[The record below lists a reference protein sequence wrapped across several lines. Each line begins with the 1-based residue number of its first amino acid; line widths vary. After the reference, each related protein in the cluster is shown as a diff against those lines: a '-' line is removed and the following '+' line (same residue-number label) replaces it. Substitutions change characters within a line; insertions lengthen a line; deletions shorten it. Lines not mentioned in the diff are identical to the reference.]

1 MTTATLTEL
10 QTERARLKALDA
22 RRELDEAT
30 AQTRRADDLL
40 RAALAVR
47 AVLMDELRALPARL
61 AEAIDGEHDETRV
74 HYLLSDAVHTLLDN
88 IGRRAEA
95 ASGALPEFGA
105 RFRRGSRPRALMT
118 VSQWADKHRWLVA
131 GTNAPGKWRTDLTPY
146 LRDIQDDLSE
156 HSPVRTVVFIKSSGV
171 GGTEAMFNWLGYVM
185 AHLGNRD
192 LLVVVPSLELRD
204 RSFNPRLSKMIAE
217 NPPLADLVSRASRSS
232 ANRADILEYG
242 ANARVIKA
250 GANSADSLRSDHLP
264 YVICDEVDAYKWDVG
279 GEGDPMTLIENRQS
293 TYSRAKT
300 FLVSTPTVADE
311 SRIDQAYQRSDRR
324 RYHVPCPHC
333 GDFHHLKFGNLKY
346 RTEIAEE
353 PTPGAVETKVVVD
366 AWYACE
372 SCGAEIPEGEKTT
385 MLARGRWIAERPRVK
400 LVRGYHIN
408 SLYAPIGL
416 GLGWRQVA
424 QKWVDVQ
431 GDTAA
436 MKAFVNTYLGE
447 VWREEGDGAD
457 AASVLARVELYTLA
471 SLRAARQVRRL
482 TAGADVQKDRIECS
496 LVAWG
501 DGEEGWLLDHQI
513 FPGDTA
519 TPEPWAELGEFLRD
533 ARVAMVCVDAGYNTS
548 MAKDFCAG
556 KTWALPTKGIAGM
569 GRPMIEDARRRKQ
582 RLRVRRRQGQ
592 PIEPIGVDQAKSL
605 IYARLK
611 LQVPGPGYLHFP
623 ADPAFDD
630 EYFAQLAAE
639 QLVKRIRGSRVF
651 SEWKQIRPRNE
662 ALDCLIL
669 ALAACRLAGP
679 LAARSSATPDR
690 SAADRENGTAIDA
703 DLPLPSEISH
713 VVADAEAAASATTA
727 NTAAKVFAAMM
738 AARASKIRG
747 RR

>member
-30 AQTRRADDLL
+30 AETRRADDLL

-47 AVLMDELRALPARL
+47 ALLADVLRTVPARL
-61 AEAIDGEHDETRV
+61 AQAIEGEQDETRV
-74 HYLLSDAVHTLLDN
+74 HYLLSDAVHTMLDD

-95 ASGALPEFGA
+95 ASSALPEFGA
-105 RFRRGSRPRALMT
+105 RFRRGARPRSLQT
-118 VSQWADKHRWLVA
+118 VSQWADKQRWLIA

-171 GGTEAMFNWLGYVM
+171 GGTEAMFNWLGYCM
-185 AHLGNRD
+185 HHLGNRD
-192 LLVVVPSLELRD
+192 MLVVVPSLELRD
-204 RSFNPRLSKMIAE
+204 RSFNPRLSKMISE

-242 ANARVIKA
+242 ANARIIKA

-279 GEGDPMTLIENRQS
+279 GEGDPMTLVGNRQR
-293 TYSRAKT
+293 TFSRAKT
-300 FLVSTPTVADE
+300 FLVSTPTNADE

-333 GDFHHLKFGNLKY
+333 GDFHHLKFSNLKY
-346 RTEIAEE
+346 RTEVAES
-353 PTPGAVETKVVVD
+353 PTPGAAEAKVVVD
-366 AWYACE
+366 AWYVCE
-372 SCGAEIPEGEKTT
+372 SCGAEILEGEKPTL
-385 MLARGRWIAERPRVK
+385 LARGRWIAERPRVK

-416 GLGWRQVA
+416 GLGWRQIA

-436 MKAFVNTYLGE
+436 LKAFVNTYLGE

-457 AASVLARVELYTLA
+457 AASVLARVEPYTIET
-471 SLRAARQVRRL
+471 LRAARKVRRL
-482 TAGADVQKDRIECS
+482 TAGVDVQKDRLECS
-496 LVAWG
+496 LAAWG
-501 DGEEGWLLDHQI
+501 VGEEGWLLDHQI

-519 TPEPWAELGEFLRD
+519 TPGPWDDLDEYLRD

-548 MAKDFCAG
+548 MAMAFCAG
-556 KTWALPTKGIAGM
+556 KRWALPTKGVTGM
-569 GRPMIEDARRRKQ
+569 GRPLIEDERRRKM
-582 RLRVRRRQGQ
+582 RLRVRRKKGQ
-592 PIEPIGVDQAKSL
+592 PIEPLGVDQAKSL

-611 LQVPGPGYLHFP
+611 LPTPGPGYLHFP

-679 LAARSSATPDR
+679 LATGYRTPPDSATSGR
-690 SAADRENGTAIDA
+690 ADGKAQDA
-703 DLPLPSEISH
+703 DLPLPSDRSH
-713 VVADAEAAASATTA
+713 VVEAAEASDSTTA
-727 NTAAKVFAAMM
+727 ADTAAQVFAAMM
-738 AARASKIRG
+738 AARAAKSRV

>member
-47 AVLMDELRALPARL
+47 ALLADVLRTVPARL
-61 AEAIDGEHDETRV
+61 AQAIEGEHDETRV
-74 HYLLSDAVHTLLDN
+74 HYLLSDAVHTLLDD

-95 ASGALPEFGA
+95 ASSALPEFGA
-105 RFRRGSRPRALMT
+105 RFRRGARPRSLMT
-118 VSQWADKHRWLVA
+118 VSQWADKHRWLIA

-171 GGTEAMFNWLGYVM
+171 GGTEAMFNWLGYCM
-185 AHLGNRD
+185 HHLGNRD
-192 LLVVVPSLELRD
+192 MLVVVPSLELRD
-204 RSFNPRLSKMIAE
+204 RSFNPRLSKMIGE

-264 YVICDEVDAYKWDVG
+264 YVICDEADAYKWDVG
-279 GEGDPMTLIENRQS
+279 GEGDPMTLIENRQR
-293 TYSRAKT
+293 TFSRAKT
-300 FLVSTPTVADE
+300 FLVSTPTNADE

-333 GDFHHLKFGNLKY
+333 GEFQDLRFDNLKY
-346 RTEIAEE
+346 RKEIAETI
-353 PTPGAVETKVVVD
+353 TPGASEANVVVD
-366 AWYACE
+366 AWYVCE
-372 SCGAEIPEGEKTT
+372 SCETEILEGEKPA

-416 GLGWRQVA
+416 GLGWRQIA
-424 QKWVDVQ
+424 QKWVDVH
-431 GDTAA
+431 GDIAA
-436 MKAFVNTYLGE
+436 LKAFVNTYLGE

-457 AASVLARVELYTLA
+457 AASVLARVEPYTIDT
-471 SLRAARQVRRL
+471 LRAARKVRRL
-482 TAGADVQKDRIECS
+482 TAGVDVQKDRLECS

-519 TPEPWAELGEFLRD
+519 TPGPWEDLDEYLRD
-533 ARVAMVCVDAGYNTS
+533 TRVAMVCVDAGYNTS
-548 MAKDFCAG
+548 MAMAFCDG
-556 KTWALPTKGIAGM
+556 KRWALPTKGVTGM
-569 GRPMIEDARRRKQ
+569 GRPLIEDKRRRQ
-582 RLRVRRRQGQ
+582 MRLRVRRKKGQ
-592 PIEPIGVDQAKSL
+592 PIEPLGVDGAKSL

-611 LQVPGPGYLHFP
+611 LPAPGPGYLHFP

-679 LAARSSATPDR
+679 LADVRTSSAGAQPVPSAAGAEIAAAESASSATQ
-690 SAADRENGTAIDA
+690 AD
-703 DLPLPSEISH
+703 
-713 VVADAEAAASATTA
+713 
-727 NTAAKVFAAMM
+727 TAAQVFAAMM
-738 AARASKIRG
+738 AARAAKSRV